1 MARDQATQQGQNEI
15 QQLKNTAIALRERL
29 DLQQVEFKQQIQSL
43 TISKTTPIIDLQNT
57 IQELRSL
64 IQFEQNEKNRLIQVE
79 RQKSHEEIQQ
89 LKETISN
96 LRHQIDQPQKA

>member
-64 IQFEQNEKNRLIQVE
+64 IHFEQNEKNRLIQVE